1 MRQSILIILMGCVV
15 IGIFFAIPVFA
26 QTFGLPSP
34 LSLEIQ
40 PPSPSPGQSVTVTAR
55 TPTLDT
61 ATTFFE
67 WSVDGVRK
75 PELSG
80 YGNDSIR
87 LTAGAVGSSM
97 RAGVVIT
104 GSNGQPA
111 QSSIIIYPSTVAL
124 SWYAQTYT
132 PAWYQGKALPTPNSV
147 VIVTATPH
155 IVINGVAL
163 KSTDLVYTWGYEDRD
178 RLLVGVGKQS
188 FAVQMPDQTDVDQ
201 QVRVSIEDMDGRIK
215 KEGSVFITTTS
226 PRASVYHVTPLGGID
241 PRASVSTISSFKH
254 ETIDLQAEPFFF
266 PTLSKKDMGFQW
278 TIGGITPGG
287 NPQNP
292 FVATIEASDPK
303 LESLPVTTT
312 ISQPQPNNLI
322 ARAIASVLMFF
333 K

>member
-1 MRQSILIILMGCVV
+1 MKHFHLIAILVLGGMI
-15 IGIFFAIPVFA
+15 FAIPAWA
-26 QTFGLPSP
+26 QNLALPLA

-40 PPSPSPGQSVTVTAR
+40 PPSPSPGQSVTVKAY

-67 WSVDGVRK
+67 WSVDGARK

-80 YGNDSIR
+80 YGNDSIQ
-87 LTAGAVGSSM
+87 LTAGAVGTFIRTS
-97 RAGVVIT
+97 VVIT

-111 QSSIIIYPSTVAL
+111 QSSITIYPSTVAL

-155 IVINGVAL
+155 IVIDGVTL
-163 KSTDLVYTWGYEDRD
+163 QSTDLVYTWGYENRD
-178 RLLVGVGKQS
+178 RLLTGVGKQS
-188 FAVQMPDQTDVDQ
+188 FAVQLSDQTDVDQ

-215 KEGSVFITTTS
+215 KEGVVFLTTTL
-226 PRASVYHVTPLGGID
+226 PRATVYRLTPLGGID
-241 PRASVSTISSFKH
+241 PRAAASTIAAFRH

-266 PTLSKKDMGFQW
+266 PTLSKKDVRFQW
-278 TIGGITPGG
+278 TIGGITPSG

-292 FVATIEASDPK
+292 FVTTIEASDPN
-303 LESLPVTTT
+303 LASLPVSAEV
-312 ISQPQPNNLI
+312 SQPQPNNLV

>member
-1 MRQSILIILMGCVV
+1 MRIFSLII
-15 IGIFFAIPVFA
+15 IFTLVGMIFTVPALA
-26 QTFGLPSP
+26 QNLALPLA

-40 PPSPSPGQSVTVTAR
+40 PPSPSPGQSVTIKAY

-67 WSVDGVRK
+67 WSVDGARK

-80 YGNDSIR
+80 YGNDSIQ
-87 LTAGAVGSSM
+87 LTAGAVGTFI
-97 RAGVVIT
+97 RASVVIT
-104 GSNGQPA
+104 GTNGQPA

-132 PAWYQGKALPTPNSV
+132 PVWYQGKALPIPNSV

-155 IVINGVAL
+155 IVIDGVTL
-163 KSTDLVYTWGYEDRD
+163 KPTDLVYTWGYENRD
-178 RLLVGVGKQS
+178 RLLTGVGKQS
-188 FAVQMPDQTDVDQ
+188 FAVQMPDQADIDQ
-201 QVRVSIEDMDGRIK
+201 QVYVAIEDMGRRIR
-215 KEGSVFITTTS
+215 KEASIFITTTL
-226 PRASVYHVTPLGGID
+226 PRSAVYRLTPLGGID
-241 PRASVSTISSFKH
+241 PRAAASTIAAFRH

-266 PTLSKKDMGFQW
+266 PTLSKKDMRFQW
-278 TIGGITPGG
+278 TIGGITPSG

-292 FVATIEASDPK
+292 FVATIEASDPN
-303 LESLPVTTT
+303 LASLPVSAEV
-312 ISQPQPNNLI
+312 SQPQPNNVV

>member
-1 MRQSILIILMGCVV
+1 MKHFHLIAILVLGGMI
-15 IGIFFAIPVFA
+15 FAIPAWA
-26 QTFGLPSP
+26 QNLALPLA

-40 PPSPSPGQSVTVTAR
+40 PPSPSPGQSVTVKAY

-67 WSVDGVRK
+67 WSVDGARK

-80 YGNDSIR
+80 YGNDSIQ
-87 LTAGAVGSSM
+87 LTAGAVGTFIRTS
-97 RAGVVIT
+97 VVIT

-111 QSSIIIYPSTVAL
+111 QSSITIYPSTVAL

-155 IVINGVAL
+155 IVIDGVTL
-163 KSTDLVYTWGYEDRD
+163 QSTDLVYTWGYENRD
-178 RLLVGVGKQS
+178 RLLTGVGKQS
-188 FAVQMPDQTDVDQ
+188 FAVQLSDQTDVDQ

-215 KEGSVFITTTS
+215 KEGVVFLTTTL
-226 PRASVYHVTPLGGID
+226 PRATVYRLTPLGGID
-241 PRASVSTISSFKH
+241 PRAAASTIAAFRH

-266 PTLSKKDMGFQW
+266 PTLSKKDVRFQW
-278 TIGGITPGG
+278 TIGGITPSG

-292 FVATIEASDPK
+292 FVATIEASDPN
-303 LESLPVTTT
+303 LASLPVSAEV
-312 ISQPQPNNLI
+312 SQPQPNNLV